1 MAGLGDSLLVCPL
14 GLCRDGTFP
23 PFHLRGKGDSSLL
36 RPVWGPEGCQGS
48 GCSRHR
54 EAVGDKGCP
63 RGSQTPLGTAG
74 ATSET
79 TRGWFFKE
87 DTNWIR
93 EMVISAK

>member
-54 EAVGDKGCP
+54 VAGGGTRAVLGEVRPLWGQQEPPLKLHVVGFLK
-63 RGSQTPLGTAG
+63 RIQTGF
-74 ATSET
+74 EK
-79 TRGWFFKE
+79 W
-87 DTNWIR
+87 
-93 EMVISAK
+93 